1 MQKKITID
9 QLRPGMYVVSTN
21 RSWISLPFFRKS
33 IQNQRTID
41 KLRKANVTDLVIDL
55 NRGVDVEIAIDGA
68 PADLP
73 PAGSGAA
80 IQRQAEQASQIQ
92 TMVFQQTAE
101 LMEEI
106 RAGKVITEEQAD
118 QQVGLLM
125 DQIFE
130 DPQSMLCVSVLR
142 NANEV
147 VFDHCVNLSILAL
160 FVGKSMQL
168 DEVALLNL
176 GKAALLHDI
185 GKCMLPKEIINK
197 KGRLSRSEQ
206 EHLRQHVDRGLAY
219 LAKMKNVPAVI
230 IDFVGQHHE
239 YLDGSGYP
247 RGLKGDEISFY
258 GKLACVLNA
267 YDSMIHRDGTNR
279 PVDPRAALDEMK
291 EQVGR
296 LYDGKAMKWL
306 VDCLGP
312 YPPGTILM
320 LDSGEMAVA
329 FEPNPVAPEEPKIL
343 ILTHL
348 DGTFREQ
355 PLPAQVGEPVGEEHL
370 ERRIV
375 TPMTLQDTN
384 FNPLDILA
392 KYGPKS
398 A

>member
-21 RSWISLPFFRKS
+21 RSWISLPFFRKN
-33 IQNQRTID
+33 IPNQRTID
-41 KLRKANVTDLVIDL
+41 KLRKAKVTDLVIDL
-55 NRGVDVEIAIDGA
+55 NKGVDVEVAIGNTEPLPEPGS
-68 PADLP
+68 PA
-73 PAGSGAA
+73 AV
-80 IQRQAEQASQIQ
+80 QKQAEQAAQIQ

-142 NANEV
+142 NSDEV

-160 FVGKSMQL
+160 FVGKSMRL
-168 DEVALLNL
+168 DEEALLNL

-197 KGRLSRSEQ
+197 KGRLTQSEQ

-219 LAKMKNVPAVI
+219 LGKMKNVPAVI
-230 IDFVGQHHE
+230 RDFVGQHHE
-239 YLDGSGYP
+239 FLDGSGYP
-247 RGLKGDEISFY
+247 GGLRGPQISDY

-267 YDSMIHRDGTNR
+267 YDEKIHRDSDGAA
-279 PVDPRAALDEMK
+279 VDPRGALEEMQ
-291 EQVGR
+291 EQAGR
-296 LYDGKAMKWL
+296 LYDPEALKLL

-329 FEPNPVAPEEPKIL
+329 YEPNPNQPEAPKVL

-348 DGTFREQ
+348 DGTFRDQ
-355 PLPAQVGEPVGEEHL
+355 PLPAQIGQAAGEENL
-370 ERRIV
+370 VREIV
-375 TPMTLQDTN
+375 TPMTLEDTN

-392 KYGPKS
+392 KYGPQS

>member
-21 RSWISLPFFRKS
+21 RSWISLPFFRKH
-33 IQNQRTID
+33 IPNQRTID
-41 KLRKANVTDLVIDL
+41 KLRKAKVTDLVIDL
-55 NRGVDVEIAIDGA
+55 NKGVDVEV
-68 PADLP
+68 ADAAEQPSLP
-73 PAGSGAA
+73 PGSPAA
-80 IQRQAEQASQIQ
+80 HQRQGEQAAQIQ
-92 TMVFQQTAE
+92 TVVFQQTAE

-142 NANEV
+142 NSNEV

-160 FVGKSMQL
+160 FVGQSMRL
-168 DEVALLNL
+168 DEEAMLNL

-197 KGRLSRSEQ
+197 KGRLTKSER

-219 LAKMKNVPAVI
+219 LDKMKKVPAVI
-230 IDFVGQHHE
+230 RDFVGQHHE
-239 YLDGSGYP
+239 YIDGSGYP
-247 RGLKGDEISFY
+247 RGLRGSEISEY

-267 YDSMIHRDGTNR
+267 YDEMIHRDNDGA
-279 PVDPRAALDEMK
+279 PVDPRSALEEMQ

-296 LYDGKAMKWL
+296 LFDAKAL
-306 VDCLGP
+306 QTLIDCLGP

-329 FEPNPVAPEEPKIL
+329 FEPNANEPESPKVL
-343 ILTHL
+343 VLTHT
-348 DGTFREQ
+348 DGTFRDQ
-355 PLPAQVGEPVGEEHL
+355 PLPVQVGQTADDEDLVRE
-370 ERRIV
+370 IV
-375 TPMTLQDTN
+375 TPMTLDDTN

-392 KYGPKS
+392 KYSPKS
-398 A
+398 S

>member
-41 KLRKANVTDLVIDL
+41 KLRKASVTDLVIDL
-55 NRGVDVEIAIDGA
+55 DRGVDVEIALDSARG
-68 PADLP
+68 DLP
-73 PAGSGAA
+73 AAGSGAA

-106 RAGKVITEEQAD
+106 RAGKMITEEQAD

-142 NANEV
+142 NANEI

-230 IDFVGQHHE
+230 TDFVGQHHE

-258 GKLACVLNA
+258 GKLAGVLNA
-267 YDSMIHRDGTNR
+267 YDAMIHRDGANR
-279 PVDPRAALDEMK
+279 PVDPRAALGELK

-296 LYDGKAMKWL
+296 LYDAKAFKWL

-329 FEPNPVAPEEPKIL
+329 FEPNHTEPEEPKIL
-343 ILTHL
+343 ILTQL
-348 DGTFREQ
+348 DGTFRDQ
-355 PLPAQVGEPVGEEHL
+355 PLPAQVGEAVGEENL

-375 TPMTLQDTN
+375 TPMTLEDTN

-392 KYGPKS
+392 KYGHKS